1 MAIYGSFTC
10 NTSVGNI
17 HILYTDRHVE
27 LVNET
32 KFDYMRSKNKT
43 VSSLISNICTLIDS
57 TNVIESECVKDELK
71 RIVGVKSLA

>member
-17 HILYTDRHVE
+17 HILYTDRYVE

-43 VSSLISNICTLIDS
+43 VSSLISNICTLIDN
-57 TNVIESECVKDELK
+57 TNVISGECVKDELK